1 MSLFR
6 KRKTSFVWRKMYS
19 KTGPIV
25 LRINQDGRIEVTAKK
40 TYTHR
45 KYVKGLWD

>member
-1 MSLFR
+1 MPLFR
-6 KRKTSFVWRKMYS
+6 KRKMPFVWQKLYS

-25 LRINQDGRIEVTAKK
+25 LRINQDGKIEVTAKK

-45 KYVKGLWD
+45 KYVSGLWD